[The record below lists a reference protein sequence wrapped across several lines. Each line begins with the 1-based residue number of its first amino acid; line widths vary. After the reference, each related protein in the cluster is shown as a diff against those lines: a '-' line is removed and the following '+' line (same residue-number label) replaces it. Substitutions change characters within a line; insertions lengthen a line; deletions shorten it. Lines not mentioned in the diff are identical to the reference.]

1 MGKFITPVEARRTVL
16 VGVAPVADRIVNVVL
31 LRIRRQRIQCLD
43 QSVQGVVGVMMR
55 AVSDSLRTKQ
65 FSDPKFASLF
75 VVR

>member
-43 QSVQGVVGVMMR
+43 QSVQGVVGVIMR
-55 AVSDSLRTKQ
+55 TVSVRLETK
-65 FSDPKFASLF
+65 
-75 VVR
+75 